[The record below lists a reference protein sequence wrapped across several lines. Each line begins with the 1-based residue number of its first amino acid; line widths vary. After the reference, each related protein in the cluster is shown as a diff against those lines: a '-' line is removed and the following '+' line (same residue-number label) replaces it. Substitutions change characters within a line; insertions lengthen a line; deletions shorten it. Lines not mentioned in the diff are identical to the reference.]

1 MKGSEGYTVKSPL
14 YASRSSR
21 WSRRLPQTRSG
32 WTGTAEA
39 CRRQDSDELEV
50 RLGAGPDG
58 LRDVR
63 AGSGAEESEGE
74 LPWIIEQT
82 WMRSI

>member
-1 MKGSEGYTVKSPL
+1 M
-14 YASRSSR
+14 
-21 WSRRLPQTRSG
+21 
-32 WTGTAEA
+32 
-39 CRRQDSDELEV
+39 QDSDELEV

-74 LPWIIEQT
+74 LPGIIE
-82 WMRSI
+82 